1 MKVYKFG
8 GASVKNADGL
18 KNVAKILVADEP
30 NNTLIVVSAIGK
42 TTNALEKL
50 ALSYFNKIED
60 CSLLLDEIRAYHF
73 KIIETLFTDKNHPVY
88 NEVNNFF
95 VEIEWILEDE
105 PQDEYNFIYDQM
117 VSVGELLSSCILSNY
132 LNLSGI
138 LNKWVDARTYLQ
150 TDNNYQNA
158 NINWEKTQTLIA
170 QTLPT
175 ILSNVLAVTQG
186 FIGNTSENFT
196 TTLGRE
202 GSDYTAA
209 IFGNCLNASSVTIW
223 KDVPG
228 ILNADPK
235 LFTDTV
241 KFDNISYTEAIEM
254 AYYGAT
260 VIHPKTLKPLQNKNI
275 PLFVKPFMASHESGT
290 QICATEN
297 PIKTPIIIV
306 KNNQILISL
315 STKDVS
321 FINQNHL
328 KNIFVAFADLN
339 VQINTMQISALT
351 FSACFDFDEKQ
362 FNTLN
367 QSLHNEFNLKYN
379 QNLQLITV
387 RHYNNAALKKVIEKK
402 EILLEQL
409 SRTTAQIVVK
419 SKAEE

>member
-8 GASVKNADGL
+8 GASVKDAEGL
-18 KNVAKILVADEP
+18 KNVAKILVADSPAEI
-30 NNTLIVVSAIGK
+30 LIVVSAMGK
-42 TTNALEKL
+42 TTNALENL
-50 ALSYFNKIED
+50 AQHYFNKNDD
-60 CSLLLDEIRAYHF
+60 CNLLLESIKAFHF
-73 KIIETLFTDKNHPVY
+73 NIITQLFEDKKHPVY

-95 VEIEWILEDE
+95 VEIDWILEDE
-105 PQDEYNFIYDQM
+105 PQDAYNFIYDQL
-117 VSVGELLSSCILSNY
+117 VSLGELIASCIVSNY

-138 LNKWVDARTYLQ
+138 LNQWVDARTYLQ
-150 TDNNYQNA
+150 TDNNYRNA
-158 NINWEKTQTLIA
+158 NINWQKTQALIS
-170 QTLPT
+170 QTLPA
-175 ILSNVLAVTQG
+175 ILKNELAVTQG

-228 ILNADPK
+228 VLNADPK

-241 KFDNISYTEAIEM
+241 KFDTLSYNEAIEM

-275 PLFVKPFMASHESGT
+275 PLFVKPFLASHESGT
-290 QICATEN
+290 KICETEN
-297 PIKTPIIIV
+297 QITTPIIIV
-306 KNNQILISL
+306 KNSQILISL

-328 KNIFVAFADLN
+328 KDIFMAFADLN
-339 VQINTMQISALT
+339 VQVNTMQISALT
-351 FSACFDFDEKQ
+351 FSACFDFDETQ

-367 QSLHNEFNLKYN
+367 QILSNEFNIRYN

-387 RHYNNAALKKVIEKK
+387 RHYTQTVLDTLSQNNQ
-402 EILLEQL
+402 ILMEQL
-409 SRTTAQIVVK
+409 SRTTAQLVLKPTV
-419 SKAEE
+419 

>member
-8 GASVKNADGL
+8 GASVKDAEAL

-30 NNTLIVVSAIGK
+30 NNILIVVSAMGK
-42 TTNALEKL
+42 TTNALENL
-50 ALSYFNKIED
+50 AQSYFAKIED
-60 CSLLLDEIRAYHF
+60 CGLLLDDIKAYHF
-73 KIIETLFTDKNHPVY
+73 NIIETLFTDKRNPVY

-95 VEIEWILEDE
+95 VEIDWILEDE

-117 VSVGELLSSCILSNY
+117 VSLGELIASCILSNY
-132 LNLSGI
+132 LNISGI
-138 LNKWVDARTYLQ
+138 LNKWIDARAYLQ
-150 TDNNYQNA
+150 TDNNYRNA
-158 NINWEKTQTLIA
+158 NINWPKTQALIN
-170 QTLPT
+170 QTLPAV
-175 ILSNVLAVTQG
+175 LKNELAVTQG
-186 FIGNTSENFT
+186 FIGNTTENFT

-202 GSDYTAA
+202 GSDYSAA
-209 IFGNCLNASSVTIW
+209 IFGNCLNASSVIIW
-223 KDVPG
+223 KDVAG
-228 ILNADPK
+228 VLNADPK
-235 LFTDTV
+235 LFSDTV
-241 KFDNISYTEAIEM
+241 KFDTLSYAEATEM
-254 AYYGAT
+254 AYYGAK

-290 QICATEN
+290 KICNTEN

-328 KNIFVAFADLN
+328 KNIFVAFANLN
-339 VQINTMQISALT
+339 VQVNTMQVSALT
-351 FSACFDFDEKQ
+351 FSACFDFDEPQ
-362 FNTLN
+362 FNSLN
-367 QSLHNEFNLKYN
+367 QSLNNEFNLKYN

-387 RHYNNAALKKVIEKK
+387 RHYNDAALKKVIESK

-419 SKAEE
+419 ETI